1 MGCQFDTEALIEHE
15 EKHCIRCGYLC
26 ITGYCVSCTSDDL
39 GASGIATVIVITRD
53 EEGNF
58 LEVER
63 FWIH

>member
-1 MGCQFDTEALIEHE
+1 MGCQFDEKALIDNQ

-26 ITGYCVSCTSDDL
+26 VDSGCVSCTSDAL
-39 GASGIATVIVITRD
+39 GASNIATVIVITRD